1 MKISIQQ
8 LSNLVKKA
16 KSVDMEKSA
25 SKWTRMLE
33 QGKLGGYSL
42 ARMLRASDT
51 KLGDAVGS
59 RFNRNTLTPDILSPE
74 PQKVLSSGERI
85 SALRQ
90 SFHHNKDGLM
100 HRTGRLKALRFK
112 KNDDFDNLYSLRD
125 REYRAGIGF
134 ENATNPK
141 GLLPGDKIP
150 VDLPAIRESIRG
162 IRKGLRPKNVT
173 STPELVKEIRGA
185 YDSGLNRDL
194 RTIRKS
200 VVDRNKGNFEI
211 PMLKEFWNNK
221 SKRKGKKLWG
231 ITVSDDL
238 AIDGNETLKAIG
250 GQGFF
255 DPVAKGVAW
264 GKSAPKTTKR
274 HEVAHG
280 KHGTEPNIYRTKSV
294 SDLFRTARAFPNVE
308 HAVTD
313 PRLASEAIAQSIAAS
328 GSSRSAR
335 RFVEATERYG
345 RSNLYPLGNKVDI
358 NPYLDIARSKDPSG
372 SMSSIITQ
380 LHKNYR
386 VDLPT
391 QNLPLVPPQQIK

>member
-1 MKISIQQ
+1 MKFSIQQ
-8 LSNLVKKA
+8 LSELVKKA
-16 KSVDMEKSA
+16 KSDYMEKSA

-42 ARMLRASDT
+42 ARILRASDT

-59 RFNRNTLTPDILSPE
+59 RFNRNTLTPGFSFTE

-90 SFHHNKDGLM
+90 SFHHNRNGVM
-100 HRTGRLKALRFK
+100 HRTGKLRSLRFK

-125 REYRAGIGF
+125 RKYRAGIGF

-150 VDLPAIRESIRG
+150 VDLPAIRESIQS

-185 YDSGLNRDL
+185 YDSGLKRDL
-194 RTIRKS
+194 RTIRES
-200 VVDRNKGNFEI
+200 VVDRNKDNFEI
-211 PMLKEFWNNK
+211 SMLKELWNSK

-238 AIDGNETLKAIG
+238 AVDGNETLKAIG
-250 GQGFF
+250 GQGLF
-255 DPVAKGVAW
+255 DPVSKGVAW
-264 GKSAPKTTKR
+264 GKSAPKTTTR

-280 KHGTEPNIYRTKSV
+280 KHATEPNIYRTKSV

-308 HAVTD
+308 HTVTD
-313 PRLASEAIAQSIAAS
+313 PRLASEAIAQSIASS
-328 GSSRSAR
+328 GGSRSAR

-345 RSNLYPLGNKVDI
+345 RSNLYPLGKTVDI
-358 NPYLDIARSKDPSG
+358 NPHLDIARAKDPSG

-380 LHKNYR
+380 LHKNYS
-386 VDLPT
+386 VDFPK
-391 QNLPLVPPQQIK
+391 QNLPLFPPQQLK